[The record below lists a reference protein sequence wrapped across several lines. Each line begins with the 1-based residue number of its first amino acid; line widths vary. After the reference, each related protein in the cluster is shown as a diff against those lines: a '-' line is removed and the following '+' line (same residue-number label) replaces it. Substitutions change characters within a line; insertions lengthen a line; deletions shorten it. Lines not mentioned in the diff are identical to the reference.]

1 MSKLEIPLREV
12 CHPDAY
18 FAEELKG
25 WHGYVE
31 WEKYPDRR
39 AKAEEI
45 LSRYS
50 FAQVRDACMAMILLA
65 YHFPR

>member
-1 MSKLEIPLREV
+1 MSRLSIPLREPS
-12 CHPDAY
+12 HPDAF
-18 FAEELKG
+18 FAEELEG

-31 WEKYPDRR
+31 WEKYPDRQ

-50 FAQVRDACMAMILLA
+50 FAQVSYL
-65 YHFPR
+65 